1 MRWNY
6 LPPREELPLRE
17 EPELLDLPKPPDELG
32 LLGELELLDEL
43 GLLEG
48 WLLDEVLD
56 GLVKERCDC
65 VGLEMA
71 FALAATF
78 SALGEVAGLEM
89 TGWDELL
96 TVEPAVRDLI
106 DPV

>member
-1 MRWNY
+1 M
-6 LPPREELPLRE
+6 PPREELPLRE
-17 EPELLDLPKPPDELG
+17 EPELLERPKPPDELG

-43 GLLEG
+43 GLL
-48 WLLDEVLD
+48 DELLD
-56 GLVKERCDC
+56 GLEKERCDC

-71 FALAATF
+71 FALAAAF

-89 TGWDELL
+89 TGWDDDL
-96 TVEPAVRDLI
+96 TVDPAVRDLI